1 MVNISNNGIITMH
14 KGDTF
19 KYPLFI
25 NAGDKFKL
33 VRYRINDKDQIY
45 FSVCEPN
52 QDFEDGIIRKIFTKA
67 DTNRLGDVILK
78 LDRSDTERLLPGTYY
93 LSARIKL
100 PSRRSGELRV
110 ETILP
115 KKKFIIYE

>member
-1 MVNISNNGIITMH
+1 MTNISNNGMVTIH
-14 KGDTF
+14 RGDTF

-25 NAGDKFKL
+25 NAGTQTRPI
-33 VRYRINDKDQIY
+33 RYRINSKDQIY
-45 FSVCEPN
+45 LSICEPN
-52 QDFEDGIIRKIFTKA
+52 QPFECGVIRKVFTKK

-78 LDRSDTERLLPGTYY
+78 LDRSDTEKVVPGTYY
-93 LSARIKL
+93 ITARIRL
-100 PSRRSGELRV
+100 PSKPTGEIRV